1 MHIIDSHT
9 HIYAQDFDG
18 DIEDL
23 MQRASDAKVKQM
35 ILPNIDLESY
45 PRMLALVKRYPE
57 RLFPTIGLHPTDVK
71 EDYQSVLSK
80 MQAELGKEPF
90 VAIGEIGLDYYWD
103 TSFKAQQIEAFRE
116 QISWA
121 KAEDLPIIIHTRD
134 AFEDTF
140 KVLRE
145 ENAPNLRG
153 VFHSFTGTE
162 AELKE
167 VLTFEHFYVGLNGVV
182 TFKNSNLKDYIEAI
196 PLERL
201 LIETD
206 APYLSPVPKRGKR
219 NEPAHL
225 QYTLHFL
232 AELWDISAETLAEQ
246 TTSNAQKLFNLNK

>member
-1 MHIIDSHT
+1 MQIIDSHT
-9 HIYAQDFDG
+9 HIYAQDFEG

-23 MQRASDAKVKQM
+23 MQRASDAKVEQM
-35 ILPNIDLESY
+35 ILPNIDLASY
-45 PRMLALVKRYPE
+45 PRMLELVKRYPE
-57 RLFPTIGLHPTDVK
+57 RLFPTLGLHPTDVK
-71 EDYQSVLSK
+71 EDYQTVLST
-80 MQAELGKEPF
+80 MEAELGKEPF

-103 TSFKAQQIEAFRE
+103 TSFKAEQIEAFHK

-121 KAEDLPIIIHTRD
+121 KAQDLPIIIHTRD

-162 AELKE
+162 AELNE
-167 VLTFEHFYVGLNGVV
+167 VLTFENFYVGLNGVV
-182 TFKNSNLKDYIEAI
+182 TFKNSNLKDYIKDI

-232 AELWDISAETLAEQ
+232 AELWGISAEALAEQ
-246 TTSNAQKLFNLNK
+246 TTANAKKLFGI